1 MSRKHKKLGGG
12 FFNSIGETLNNLKT
26 SITQT
31 TQNLINKTKQSLSSN
46 QSSYQPTNQSS
57 YQPTNQPPNNYG
69 PMNYG
74 GNKTKRRHRNRNRK
88 HKRGGSFR
96 DNVSLTNLASH
107 AAPFSGNT
115 AQAHNWVGG
124 KKKYRRK
131 STKRTYKRRH

>member
-31 TQNLINKTKQSLSSN
+31 TQNLINNTKQKLSSN
-46 QSSYQPTNQSS
+46 QSSY
-57 YQPTNQPPNNYG
+57 QPPNNYG

-74 GNKTKRRHRNRNRK
+74 GNKTKRRHRNRK

-115 AQAHNWVGG
+115 AQPHNWVGG

-131 STKRTYKRRH
+131 SSKRTYKRRH

>member
-1 MSRKHKKLGGG
+1 M
-12 FFNSIGETLNNLKT
+12 KT